1 MRWGQAQKDTSV
13 TPGPPL
19 DPEFFFL
26 DYGMLQFKAAY
37 PTMTH
42 SKTGMPKTH
51 LSERAAHLPTYHP
64 YSLIIHPRL
73 GFGSLLRSSLRFTV
87 AEPLRHSH
95 LTPNFPPSQSIHCGA
110 LATNI
115 FSSVSSPRSS
125 LQLFLSCPVALSV
138 ALFTSSS
145 SFLSPL
151 GSDTRI
157 AARSLDF
164 AAFPSV
170 GWSIDVVGLVWDPGL
185 W

>member
-1 MRWGQAQKDTSV
+1 
-13 TPGPPL
+13 
-19 DPEFFFL
+19 
-26 DYGMLQFKAAY
+26 
-37 PTMTH
+37 MTH
-42 SKTGMPKTH
+42 SKTGMSRTPKTH
-51 LSERAAHLPTYHP
+51 LSVCAAHLPTYHP
-64 YSLIIHPRL
+64 YSLIIHPHL
-73 GFGSLLRSSLRFTV
+73 GFGALLRSSLRFNSCVFTV

-95 LTPNFPPSQSIHCGA
+95 LTPNFPPSQSIHCSA